1 RDHIRMQ
8 RLLTAATAEWA
19 AAGEDPGFL
28 MSGTRLEQF
37 EAWSKETDLALSEAE
52 HVFLSASIAERTK
65 RQAAERERTAYA
77 ALLEQRS
84 KNRLRLLV
92 AVLAIATIGALI
104 LSALAATQRQL
115 ALDTAATASV
125 NFARAESQRLATLAN
140 EVMQANTVNSD
151 LAALLSIQAIKT

>member
-1 RDHIRMQ
+1 GEGIQDTRRRLLRSEIASMTADKTALDRIIEEFGKYRLLSFNRDPETRSPTIEIAHEALIRTWLRLRTWLETSRDHIRMQ

-84 KNRLRLLV
+84 KN
-92 AVLAIATIGALI
+92 
-104 LSALAATQRQL
+104 
-115 ALDTAATASV
+115 
-125 NFARAESQRLATLAN
+125 
-140 EVMQANTVNSD
+140 
-151 LAALLSIQAIKT
+151 